1 MDNEQLQHELRE
13 AREELDRVMDL
24 YRKLCANPFFWFIR
38 PLDDRIE
45 DRTLMHC
52 NCGGYFWLDGEAEGT
67 KHRGHLY
74 RRAIET
80 SVWTYFKARYWPSR
94 IK

>member
-1 MDNEQLQHELRE
+1 MDEAGLQHELRE
-13 AREELDRVMDL
+13 TKEELERVFGV
-24 YRKLCANPFFWFIR
+24 YERLCRSPFSWFVR
-38 PLDDRIE
+38 PIDVKIDKRE
-45 DRTLMHC
+45 MMSCD
-52 NCGGYFWLDGEAEGT
+52 CGGYFWLDGKAEGT
-67 KHRGHLY
+67 THRGHRY